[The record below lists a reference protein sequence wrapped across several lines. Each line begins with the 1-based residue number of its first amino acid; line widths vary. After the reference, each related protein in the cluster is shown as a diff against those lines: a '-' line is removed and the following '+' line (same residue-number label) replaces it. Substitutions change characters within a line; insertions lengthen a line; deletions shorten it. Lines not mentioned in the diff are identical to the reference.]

1 MNSTEMGI
9 TMKKSI
15 CIMLCLTVIIA
26 SLAGCDSRQKNIRFG
41 SADIGGMYYSFA
53 SSFTGIAAKD
63 KPDMTFEVKNTAGS
77 AANIR
82 LLSGKY
88 IELGIAQAD
97 LIQDAYNG
105 SGSFD
110 GTRYKGYGAVAALYT
125 EACQIIVGRD
135 SDIYSV
141 DDLIGKNV
149 SIGATESGTELNAK
163 QILES
168 NGLSF
173 GIVNTV
179 NLDYTDEAKQLAEG
193 KIDAFFCTAGLAT
206 TMIGEL
212 TKEYD
217 IRIISLDDKCVAKLI
232 SAYPCYTK
240 VTIPAGTYQGQTEDI
255 NTVGVQSVLLASDSL
270 SNETVRELTSML
282 FDNIHELQ
290 YATPLDL
297 HISLNSATDGIAIPF
312 HPGAA
317 EYYAQQGIT
326 VATE

>member
-1 MNSTEMGI
+1 
-9 TMKKSI
+9 
-15 CIMLCLTVIIA
+15 MLLTTL
-26 SLAGCDSRQKNIRFG
+26 SGCGSRQKNIRFG

-53 SSFTGIAAKD
+53 NTFTGIASKD
-63 KPDMTFEVKNTAGS
+63 NPDMTFEVKNTAGS

-97 LIQDAYNG
+97 LIQDAFDG

-110 GTRYKGYGAVAALYT
+110 GTKYKGYSAVAALYT
-125 EACQIIVGRD
+125 EACQLVVRKD

-163 QILES
+163 QILEA

-173 GIVNTV
+173 GLVNTC
-179 NLDYTDEAKQLAEG
+179 NLDYTDEAKQLAEN

-206 TMIGEL
+206 TMINEL
-212 TKEYD
+212 TKECD
-217 IRIISLDDKCVAKLI
+217 IRIINLDDKCVAKLT
-232 SAYPCYTK
+232 SAYPGYTRIT
-240 VTIPAGTYQGQTEDI
+240 VPAGTYTGQDEDV

-270 SNETVRELTSML
+270 SSETVKELTSML

-297 HISLNSATDGIAIPF
+297 HISVDSATEGISIPF

-326 VATE
+326 VRTE

>member
-1 MNSTEMGI
+1 
-9 TMKKSI
+9 
-15 CIMLCLTVIIA
+15 
-26 SLAGCDSRQKNIRFG
+26 
-41 SADIGGMYYSFA
+41 
-53 SSFTGIAAKD
+53 
-63 KPDMTFEVKNTAGS
+63 
-77 AANIR
+77 
-82 LLSGKY
+82 
-88 IELGIAQAD
+88 
-97 LIQDAYNG
+97 
-105 SGSFD
+105 
-110 GTRYKGYGAVAALYT
+110 
-125 EACQIIVGRD
+125 
-135 SDIYSV
+135 
-141 DDLIGKNV
+141 
-149 SIGATESGTELNAK
+149 
-163 QILES
+163 
-168 NGLSF
+168 
-173 GIVNTV
+173 
-179 NLDYTDEAKQLAEG
+179 
-193 KIDAFFCTAGLAT
+193 
-206 TMIGEL
+206 MIGEL

-217 IRIISLDDKCVAKLI
+217 IRIISLDDRCVAKLI